1 MSRMQQPVCAPMGG
15 QTSAVAARLRAPTCK
30 RPTKKEP
37 EPQKP
42 ERRVRKPSREP
53 RDKHKVVGILQID
66 YVYTPVLGDVDNA
79 NTFGF
84 HTRFAR
90 VKGLT
95 FERACA
101 ATTTT
106 PFVPRSSRP
115 SPSLKQAGP
124 LVGISGNCGFM
135 MWYQAR
141 VRELTSTPVFMS
153 ALMQAPLVE
162 AAIGRDAKVLLLTAN
177 SKRLLAARNVLLRE
191 AGVTV
196 DDPSKFVVQGVERL
210 AGFEPLAD
218 PSLGSID
225 TEVAR
230 ASLVDCV
237 RSRIFA
243 DPSIACLLLECTELP
258 PYEDA
263 LREATSLPVFSVVSL
278 FSYFY
283 GARQQSAF
291 GRAEKEADAAAEQQ
305 KLLAQQALEAGELPP
320 SRESNGDLRADAHR
334 RVQISCERALASV
347 RELVS
352 ETLADAAEFEVND
365 VRGANVSGAVWG
377 RLRLLERVRPMLAAQ
392 TKTDTVNEVPLAG
405 LNIHVTDL
413 FKHYLPLA
421 CSLHERSPFARRSS
435 RRAALTKPSS
445 WGSTRRR
452 AAASRRLC
460 SYCGFCCAP
469 PPRRRAS
476 TRCASSMSPRMIC
489 TSARGRGR

>member
-1 MSRMQQPVCAPMGG
+1 MADLSVQ
-15 QTSAVAARLRAPTCK
+15 SASGRST
-30 RPTKKEP
+30 
-37 EPQKP
+37 
-42 ERRVRKPSREP
+42 
-53 RDKHKVVGILQID
+53 
-66 YVYTPVLGDVDNA
+66 
-79 NTFGF
+79 
-84 HTRFAR
+84 
-90 VKGLT
+90 GL
-95 FERACA
+95 
-101 ATTTT
+101 
-106 PFVPRSSRP
+106 
-115 SPSLKQAGP
+115 
-124 LVGISGNCGFM
+124 
-135 MWYQAR
+135 
-141 VRELTSTPVFMS
+141 PVFMS

-177 SKRLLAARNVLLRE
+177 SKTLLAARTVLLRE
-191 AGVTV
+191 AGVKV

-218 PSLGSID
+218 PSLGTID
-225 TEVAR
+225 TEVAC

-291 GRAEKEADAAAEQQ
+291 GRAEKEADVAAEQQ

-320 SRESNGDLRADAHR
+320 SREGNGDLRADAHR

-352 ETLADAAEFEVND
+352 ETLADAAEADVND

-421 CSLHERSPFARRSS
+421 CSLHERYTAF
-435 RRAALTKPSS
+435 RAAKLAAGDARHIEGLVRDHFRAVVPQLTPFLGRVEETAPDCTDADRIFSVLRSVQFLGRHAQQLVARVEKLLVGEASCVFDIEVKPV
-445 WGSTRRR
+445 
-452 AAASRRLC
+452 
-460 SYCGFCCAP
+460 
-469 PPRRRAS
+469 
-476 TRCASSMSPRMIC
+476 
-489 TSARGRGR
+489 